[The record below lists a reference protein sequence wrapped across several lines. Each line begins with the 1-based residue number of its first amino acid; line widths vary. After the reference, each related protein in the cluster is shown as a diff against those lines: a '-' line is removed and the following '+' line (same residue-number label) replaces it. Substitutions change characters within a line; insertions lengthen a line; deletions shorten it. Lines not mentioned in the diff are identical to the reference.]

1 MAAQFGIGATH
12 RGLGS
17 TLPTMSTRP
26 ISTRRATS
34 QPPDFTPPSVPS
46 TGGPG
51 ARYGSG
57 ARV

>member
-34 QPPDFTPPSVPS
+34 QPPDFTQPSVPS

-51 ARYGSG
+51 AR
-57 ARV
+57 